1 MNKTMKHASWPVR
14 WLYSNICNN
23 IQKLFSFAED
33 AHTTSCRSSVKPTQT
48 IFPNFDDYDGY
59 ENDDDDDNRRV
70 MQSNPNRE
78 VIPLEHVYNNYQD
91 EKVKLY
97 PELHRR
103 ILQAQLQRY
112 RQHAIT
118 TTEQKRLT

>member
-1 MNKTMKHASWPVR
+1 MANSCPSYITYQNPVIVPRVTKSKDDHTHAIKSGGYTVR
-14 WLYSNICNN
+14 LS
-23 IQKLFSFAED
+23 
-33 AHTTSCRSSVKPTQT
+33 R
-48 IFPNFDDYDGY
+48 
-59 ENDDDDDNRRV
+59 
-70 MQSNPNRE
+70 M
-78 VIPLEHVYNNYQD
+78 YNNYQD